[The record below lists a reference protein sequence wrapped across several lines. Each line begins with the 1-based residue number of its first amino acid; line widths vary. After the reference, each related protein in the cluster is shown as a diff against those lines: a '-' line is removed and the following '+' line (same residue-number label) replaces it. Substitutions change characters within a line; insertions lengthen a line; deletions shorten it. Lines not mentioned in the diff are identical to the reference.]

1 MAKNLKELI
10 EQGIVHIAKMPPMN
24 DIDISEIDKLAGYT
38 VPLLKHDYTAKTALM
53 WNTLYK
59 KLGLNLRNI
68 MVVADPVNLPEIFS
82 AFKSD
87 PKYMGGGAGVG
98 LKEEVIRHLDEIH
111 PDDLKSV
118 NIIVKDDGLLKGY
131 NTDSSG
137 LYRILEEELAK
148 ENKKILGGRFII
160 LGGGGVAKDFASILA
175 KNNPERIIIINRTGE
190 KAVAIA
196 HELNSLYGKSIAY
209 GADEH
214 MIRGYSMNT
223 EAPPD
228 AIINV
233 SEKGSDNLPTTNAFA
248 ASGPD
253 NNTKSLSLLRDLV
266 YLNPNVVII
275 DIVNAM
281 KRSITLRFADSAEDK
296 VKKVKFSHLINGDP
310 MVIYQGVPAYKLVE
324 KANKGKHP
332 ATLQEPEI
340 LDTMRTAV
348 NTYDFN

>member
-214 MIRGYSMNT
+214 MI
-223 EAPPD
+223 
-228 AIINV
+228 
-233 SEKGSDNLPTTNAFA
+233 
-248 ASGPD
+248 
-253 NNTKSLSLLRDLV
+253 
-266 YLNPNVVII
+266 
-275 DIVNAM
+275 
-281 KRSITLRFADSAEDK
+281 
-296 VKKVKFSHLINGDP
+296 
-310 MVIYQGVPAYKLVE
+310 
-324 KANKGKHP
+324 
-332 ATLQEPEI
+332 
-340 LDTMRTAV
+340 
-348 NTYDFN
+348 